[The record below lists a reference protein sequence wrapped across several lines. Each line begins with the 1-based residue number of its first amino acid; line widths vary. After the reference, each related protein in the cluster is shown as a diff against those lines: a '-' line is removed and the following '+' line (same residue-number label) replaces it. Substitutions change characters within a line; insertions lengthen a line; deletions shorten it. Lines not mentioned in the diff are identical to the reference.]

1 MKILYLVSGLG
12 PKAGWGTEYI
22 QDLIISLSQK
32 GIQGWIINPIYGH
45 THPNWRQWT
54 NKLEKNYNLKII
66 SLIAPKWISRNF
78 ILHLALTPI
87 FVTMEIVKLCRKE
100 NFDIIHEFSSTPI
113 ILCRHL
119 IMKILFKVPTLFT
132 LSVYNNTLL
141 GNFKWFKIFNFAN
154 YYLIPSREIINRLLN
169 QGIHKDKIIF
179 SPPGIDLSNFINT
192 QPKSNARKI
201 LNIPSDKFVLTY
213 FGSLT
218 EEKGVTDLLKASLL
232 INTKHINSLVI
243 QLYVIWKGSPRH
255 QMLIQ
260 KIKSGKYPLINLVEK
275 YTEIPTLLAASD
287 CVILPQQTG
296 HGTTIPPISTIET
309 IASKKPLITTNILGN
324 RDFANFPNITIVPPK
339 NPAKLAVAIV
349 SSLKGKPWTKTSMDI
364 LRDYTINNSTDK
376 HLLIYKDVLLQ
387 KIF

>member
-66 SLIAPKWISRNF
+66 SLTAPKWISKNF

-87 FVTMEIVKLCRKE
+87 FVTMEIIKLCRKE

-119 IMKILFKVPTLFT
+119 IMKILFKVPTIFT

-179 SPPGIDLSNFINT
+179 S
-192 QPKSNARKI
+192 QP
-201 LNIPSDKFVLTY
+201 
-213 FGSLT
+213 
-218 EEKGVTDLLKASLL
+218 
-232 INTKHINSLVI
+232 
-243 QLYVIWKGSPRH
+243 
-255 QMLIQ
+255 
-260 KIKSGKYPLINLVEK
+260 NL
-275 YTEIPTLLAASD
+275 
-287 CVILPQQTG
+287 
-296 HGTTIPPISTIET
+296 
-309 IASKKPLITTNILGN
+309 
-324 RDFANFPNITIVPPK
+324 
-339 NPAKLAVAIV
+339 
-349 SSLKGKPWTKTSMDI
+349 
-364 LRDYTINNSTDK
+364 
-376 HLLIYKDVLLQ
+376 
-387 KIF
+387 